1 MSTLELEIP
10 GTTVEE
16 MTSPQLR
23 HTKSVEYFQ
32 SLVDRGIYPNNLL
45 DIGCGNGT
53 ITTRLKKVLGLGIVE
68 GVDLLAGKLDVPYWL
83 RMQYA
88 DFDKDKL
95 PYPDSVFKAIYC
107 GEVIE
112 HLYNPDNLLDEI
124 HRVLKPGGI
133 CLITTPNLGSWY
145 NRIVVLMGYQ
155 PCSIS
160 ASFYHEN
167 VGKIINIVGHRGHIR
182 GFTLRALKELLKIHD
197 LEPIKVMGWNMGVS
211 ETYLSNPIIQYPA
224 FAVDT
229 VLSKVPSLAARL
241 AIAVSKE

>member
-1 MSTLELEIP
+1 MSTLELGIP

-16 MTSPQLR
+16 MSSPQLR
-23 HTKSVEYFQ
+23 HTKSVEYFA
-32 SLVDRGIYPNNLL
+32 SLANGIYGPKNLL
-45 DIGCGNGT
+45 DVGCGNGT
-53 ITTRLKKVLGLGIVE
+53 ITTKIRQVLGLGAVD
-68 GVDLLAGKLDVPYWL
+68 GVDLLAGKLDVPSWL
-83 RMQYA
+83 RMKYA

-95 PYPDSVFKAIYC
+95 PYADSSFDAVYC
-107 GEVIE
+107 GEVVE
-112 HLYNPDNLLDEI
+112 HLYNPDNLLSEI
-124 HRVLKPGGI
+124 HRVLSPTGV

-145 NRIVVLMGYQ
+145 NRIVVLLGYQ

-167 VGKIINIVGHRGHIR
+167 VGKMINIVGHRGHIR
-182 GFTLRALKELLKIHD
+182 GFTLRALKELLKIHN

-229 VLSKVPSLAARL
+229 VLSRVPSLAAR
-241 AIAVSKE
+241 IAVAVKKE